1 MGNGDSCLV
10 VKSDR
15 DVKFTIHI
23 LVVLRL
29 KMHNAILSHPYAF
42 MANKGSKLPVSLDLA
57 NLSGYA
63 TTNNNAWI
71 VVTYVS
77 AITVVSE
84 AAVMPGHSCRSKDH
98 HYSIHL
104 GS

>member
-1 MGNGDSCLV
+1 M
-10 VKSDR
+10 
-15 DVKFTIHI
+15 KFTIHI
-23 LVVLRL
+23 PVVLRL
-29 KMHNAILSHPYAF
+29 KMRNAIPSHTYAF
-42 MANKGSKLPVSLDLA
+42 MTNKESKLPVPLDLA

-63 TTNNNAWI
+63 ITNNNAQI
-71 VVTYVS
+71 FVTYVS

-98 HYSIHL
+98 HYSIQL